1 MIVLGVLC
9 RTNELV
15 YTLVPIKR
23 RSRTYVTFNA
33 GSQAW
38 RVAQAWALIMKL
50 KINSTK
56 IIWPV
61 MIT

>member
-1 MIVLGVLC
+1 MIC

-23 RSRTYVTFNA
+23 RSRTYVTCNA

-38 RVAQAWALIMKL
+38 RVARTWALRGGGGGGGGF
-50 KINSTK
+50 S
-56 IIWPV
+56 PDFC
-61 MIT
+61 